1 MKKIILIAGGLSI
14 SALVYLG
21 LNKST
26 PTTPEEDEK
35 VIEFYRQLISQSYP
49 HFYLVSDITAQCIY
63 KLRKDY
69 DSRLSVFGN
78 EIESLFKK
86 KQLMVLKQL
95 DLKLEDVLRIKNN
108 SKN

>member
-35 VIEFYRQLISQSYP
+35 VIEFYR
-49 HFYLVSDITAQCIY
+49 
-63 KLRKDY
+63 
-69 DSRLSVFGN
+69 
-78 EIESLFKK
+78 
-86 KQLMVLKQL
+86 
-95 DLKLEDVLRIKNN
+95 
-108 SKN
+108 